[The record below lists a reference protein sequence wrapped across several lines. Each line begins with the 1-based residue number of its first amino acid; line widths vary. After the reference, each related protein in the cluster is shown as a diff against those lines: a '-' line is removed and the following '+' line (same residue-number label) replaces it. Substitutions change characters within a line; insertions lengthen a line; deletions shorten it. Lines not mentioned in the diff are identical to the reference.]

1 MRNKKLSFKIK
12 DVELTED
19 YNALRQTILQ
29 FVEGTL
35 IHNDYNLSL
44 GVIADDVVGIGMGE
58 QGAYFNKSELR
69 QKFIDFSKSET
80 SNVLKSIEYSNIDI
94 RIFESKCASICA
106 EVHLKVIVDDK
117 TSTSSFLQMASARKE
132 NGKWLWY
139 MIAALPLA
147 VTEESVNVYP
157 LSFADNILANLKAEL
172 RSELQTDTFSMMNDN
187 FSSGILGTYIK
198 VDYPL
203 YFANDVLISML
214 GYERKEF
221 EEIFKDGTSK
231 LNHKDDKVFMQEFTQ
246 SGVEGNSSFGSRARW
261 VKKDGNTIWIE
272 FRSHKT
278 KDKFGNDILLSAI
291 WDISNLLDKS
301 YKDALTCIYN
311 RRFLDERL
319 AQIVKSLLRSSSTLS
334 VLMID
339 IDHFKKYNDNYGH
352 EAGDGCLRA
361 VAFALSQCVLR
372 DDDFIARYGGEE
384 FAVVLPNTDEKGA
397 QLVAERMLEKM
408 REINIP
414 HKTNDAAAYVTI
426 SIGGTTDVIN
436 HLQHGSDYIK
446 AADKALYE
454 SKKNGRNR
462 YTFLEDKIV

>member
-1 MRNKKLSFKIK
+1 MENI
-12 DVELTED
+12 ELTED
-19 YNALRQTILQ
+19 YNALRQTL
-29 FVEGTL
+29 FRFAEGTL

-44 GVIADDVVGIGMGE
+44 EVIADDVAGIGMGE

-69 QKFIDFSKSET
+69 QKFIDFSKSQT
-80 SNVLKSIEYSNIDI
+80 SNLLKSIEYGNIDI

-106 EVHLKVIVDDK
+106 EVHLKVTVDDK
-117 TSTSSFLQMASARKE
+117 TSTSSFLQIASARKE
-132 NGKWLWY
+132 NGRWLWY
-139 MIAALPLA
+139 MIAAMPLA
-147 VTEESVNVYP
+147 VTEESVNAYP

-339 IDHFKKYNDNYGH
+339 IDHFKKYNDTYGH

-361 VAFALSQCVLR
+361 VALALSQCVSR
-372 DDDFIARYGGEE
+372 EEDFVARYGGEE
-384 FAVVLPNTDEKGA
+384 FTVILPNTDKNGAKVIAEK
-397 QLVAERMLEKM
+397 LLEKM
-408 REINIP
+408 REYNIP
-414 HKTNDAAAYVTI
+414 HKASDVADYVTI
-426 SIGGTTDVIN
+426 SIGGTTCVVKHSQN
-436 HLQHGSDYIK
+436 PQDYIK
-446 AADKALYE
+446 VADKALYE

-462 YTFLEDKIV
+462 YTYGDMLNV